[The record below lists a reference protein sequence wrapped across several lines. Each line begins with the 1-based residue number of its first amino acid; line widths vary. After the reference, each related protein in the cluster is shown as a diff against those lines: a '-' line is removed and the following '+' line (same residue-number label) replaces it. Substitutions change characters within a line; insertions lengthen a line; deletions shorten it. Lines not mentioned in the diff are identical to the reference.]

1 MRKGARSHFLCPAL
15 CTEAW
20 CRWVHSSHARGLRAA
35 HLVSTSV
42 RVWVCV
48 HIQKGKGRGL
58 GVCLFTGD
66 TVRHPPRCS
75 RSRREQDA
83 LTLTYTFGA
92 WKPQSRQQRVHRGW
106 VGGGA
111 MEAGCAGVHQHVR
124 AGQQSSV
131 VSSPATPHPQ
141 G

>member
-1 MRKGARSHFLCPAL
+1 MHPGEALKVEAQVWGREPAATSCAPL
-15 CTEAW
+15 SVCSKAW
-20 CRWVHSSHARGLRAA
+20 YRWVHSSHARGLRAA

-92 WKPQSRQQRVHRGW
+92 WKPQ
-106 VGGGA
+106 
-111 MEAGCAGVHQHVR
+111 
-124 AGQQSSV
+124 
-131 VSSPATPHPQ
+131 
-141 G
+141 